1 MIKLAIILSVL
12 LVVVILFLLFRIQ
25 TLASIF
31 TGSSTKRISHSN
43 KVNAIALLLFLVIG
57 GAAFVWSWVKTQD
70 EFILPVG
77 SEHGKWIDDMFWL
90 TMVILG
96 IVFAITQV
104 LLFWYSYKYQHRD
117 DKRAYFFPHNNRLEV
132 FWTVIPAIVMALLVF
147 RGWKTWTTITN
158 PAPKDAV
165 VVEVVGKQFNW
176 IIRYPGKDN
185 KLGKAKYTLIDG
197 SNELGL
203 DFTDK
208 ASMDDFIVNEIH
220 IPKGKPVLF
229 KIRSRDV
236 THSFYI
242 PHFRAQMHAV
252 PGMPTKFWLVPTKST
267 ADMANE
273 VGKTDFK
280 YELVCNQVCGRGHFA
295 MRAVIVVDEPE
306 DYDAWLGKQKSLVE
320 SNPDLLTKLKGEPA
334 HVLPT
339 NTIEPA
345 PKPGEPTDEAGKA
358 EKAVREEAT
367 L

>member
-1 MIKLAIILSVL
+1 MINLAIAISVL
-12 LVVVILFLLFRIQ
+12 LVVVVLVLLFRIQ

-31 TGSSTKRISHSN
+31 TGSSQKRVSHSN
-43 KVNAIALLLFLVIG
+43 KINAVLLLLFLLIG
-57 GAAFVWSWVKTQD
+57 GAAFVWSWMKSKD
-70 EFILPVG
+70 DFMIPVA
-77 SEHGKWIDDMFWL
+77 SEHGVWIDDMFWM

-104 LLFWYSYKYQHRD
+104 LLFWYSYKFQHRD
-117 DKRAYFFPHNNRLEV
+117 DKRAYFFPHNNKLEI

-158 PAPKDAV
+158 PAPEDAV
-165 VVEVVGKQFNW
+165 IVEVVGKQFNW
-176 IIRYPGKDN
+176 MVRYPGADN
-185 KLGKAKYTLIDG
+185 KLGKVKHTLIDG
-197 SNELGL
+197 TNELGM
-203 DFTDK
+203 DFSDK

-242 PHFRAQMHAV
+242 PYFRAQMHAV

-273 VGKTDFK
+273 LGNPDFK
-280 YELVCNQVCGRGHFA
+280 YELVCNQICGRGHFA

-306 DYDAWLGKQKSLVE
+306 DYQAWVAKQKSFIE
-320 SNPDLLTKLKGEPA
+320 SNPDLLTNVKGGTPALKAAPA
-334 HVLPT
+334 AESET
-339 NTIEPA
+339 
-345 PKPGEPTDEAGKA
+345 PGEKAA
-358 EKAVREEAT
+358 EKAEETVREEAT